1 MWHVLFSLV
10 TIDGQ
15 YSPQEIIAD
24 LLTFFRDTCS
34 HHASRGF
41 E

>member
-1 MWHVLFSLV
+1 MLLFSLV

-15 YSPQEIIAD
+15 YSPQEVIAD
-24 LLTFFRDTCS
+24 LFTFLRDTCS
-34 HHASRGF
+34 HQASRGF